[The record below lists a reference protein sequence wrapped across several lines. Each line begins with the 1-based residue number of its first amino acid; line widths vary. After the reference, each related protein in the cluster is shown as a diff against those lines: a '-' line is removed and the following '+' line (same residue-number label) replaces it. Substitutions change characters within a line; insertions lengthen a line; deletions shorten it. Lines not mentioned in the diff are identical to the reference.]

1 MKLEVFKGCVL
12 HSGYPWVEHKFGDR
26 DAILD
31 GRFTS
36 DELREI
42 ADAMDD
48 KKRPADVIANA
59 IKVARI
65 ATGEEP
71 EEIEKTDDGK
81 DAAAVSMGRRGGKA
95 RAQKMTAERRS
106 EIAKA
111 AAARRW
117 KKQDC
122 T

>member
-48 KKRPADVIANA
+48 NA
-59 IKVARI
+59 VRAPW
-65 ATGEEP
+65 P
-71 EEIEKTDDGK
+71 EH
-81 DAAAVSMGRRGGKA
+81 RGGKA